1 MADTEK
7 RITAKMVLDD
17 TGFNASL
24 QGVNQQL
31 RLSQSELKNASA
43 GIQAFGKDSE
53 RLASVQKTLAQQVE
67 LQSKKVDIYKQSIDK
82 TNQTMQN
89 NIRIRDELKPKLSEA
104 TASLDK
110 ITSASSKE
118 LQAYM
123 KNREELKKLDDQYK
137 KAVKTYGENSDAAQ
151 KLKSRITELESAQ
164 QKIVQTSG
172 KEVAEYEK
180 AQKSVDSL
188 TKRYNDKE
196 KAIESNA
203 KTINSYTTNMN
214 KAEAQLS
221 KFQGELN
228 KTNSELAKSNNSWL
242 NASKS
247 LEAGSKSF
255 KSVGEG
261 ASKAGDTLLK
271 MSVPLVGIGVA
282 AAKVGMDFDSQM
294 SRVKAISGATGEEF
308 EKLRNQAVQLGA
320 DTAFNAQEA
329 AQGMENLASAGFNT
343 NEIMSAMPGMLDLA
357 ASSGEDLANSAD
369 IAASTLRGFGIEAG
383 QAGHVADVLAK
394 NAAAT
399 NAAVADTGEAM
410 KYAATPAHA
419 LGISLEETT
428 AAIGIMANAGIKGSQ
443 AGTTLRG
450 ALKGL
455 TSPGK
460 EAAALMEQIG
470 FKAFDTQ
477 GKMLPLNQ
485 VIANLQKTTKGMTDQ
500 QKQSTI
506 ATIFG
511 QEAMSGML
519 SLVQAGPQ
527 QLSDLTQS
535 LKNSD
540 GAAKDMAETMQDN
553 AKSSIE
559 QMMGS
564 LETAGIKLEQNFAP
578 TIKAVA
584 DTIGN
589 LADKFGQLSPG
600 TQKVIVGFAG
610 LTLAA
615 GGTLKVVGGAA
626 NGISGILGLLG
637 KLSGGIGAAT
647 VAAGAAETATVGVS
661 AATASAGTAVVG
673 ATAASGGLAAGLGTL
688 AIAAAPWLL
697 AGAGVVAAGIG
708 IHHVLTQ
715 QAVPAVDLFADKTST
730 TAKVI
735 KDQYGNAITTV
746 ETNTIKLSESTKKAV
761 GSYIQLDDGVKKALT
776 NLYVNSTTITN
787 QTVTTMVGKY
797 QEMGNKIKA
806 GMDKHYQ
813 DEYTSLQA
821 FFNKSSALSTSEEQK
836 ALQSLQTNN
845 NNKKAS
851 VDNYSKQIQ
860 AILQKAS
867 SQHRSLTQQEQQQI
881 NSIQSKMRDNAV
893 HILSDNE
900 VQAKVIMER
909 IKDYGSRITAEQAS
923 EVIKNANKQRDGAI
937 KSANDQYSK
946 TIAAI
951 IKARDESH
959 SITADQANKLIADA
973 KKQRDGTVNHAQDM
987 RDKVVSKVT
996 NMNSETS
1003 KNVDT
1008 TTGNILTK
1016 WEKVKKFWD
1025 NLNFPAKVMKVTQV
1039 IASVMKPVKDASDT
1053 ANAVKGVYDIM
1064 HNNAKGTDYYEGGLT
1079 TMHEK
1084 GYEVYNLPR
1093 GSRIYNHEASEDLV
1107 RKTAESVATKVA
1119 GSVLNGFTGNSQV
1132 QTIIVPINLDG
1143 EQIAKV
1149 TASYDDKIQGRNIQ
1163 LAGRNMRI

>member
-1 MADTEK
+1 MEK

-17 TGFNASL
+17 TGFNSSL

-31 RLSQSELKNASA
+31 RLSQAELKNASA
-43 GIQAFGKDSE
+43 GIKAFGEDSE
-53 RLASVQKTLAQQVE
+53 KLASVQKVLASQVE
-67 LQSKKVDIYKQSIDK
+67 LQSQKVDIYKQYIEK

-89 NIRIRDELKPKLSEA
+89 NIRIRDELKPKLGEA
-104 TASLDK
+104 TAGLDK
-110 ITSASSKE
+110 ITSASSRE

-151 KLKSRITELESAQ
+151 KLGSRIDELESAQ
-164 QKIVQTSG
+164 QKIVQSSE

-188 TKRYNDKE
+188 TKRYNDKQ
-196 KAIESNA
+196 KAVESNA

-214 KAEAQLS
+214 KAEAQVA

-228 KTNSELAKSNNSWL
+228 KATEELDRSNSGWI
-242 NASKS
+242 NASKG

-294 SRVKAISGATGEEF
+294 SRVQAISGATGGEF
-308 EKLRNQAVQLGA
+308 EKLRNQAMQLGQ

-343 NEIMSAMPGMLDLA
+343 NEIMSAMPGMLNLA

-369 IAASTLRGFGIEAG
+369 IAASTLRGFGLAANE
-383 QAGHVADVLAK
+383 AGHVADVLAK

-399 NAAVADTGEAM
+399 NAAVGDTGEAM

-419 LGISLEETT
+419 LGLSLEETT
-428 AAIGIMANAGIKGSQ
+428 AAIGEMANAGIKGTQ

-450 ALKGL
+450 ALTSL
-455 TSPGK
+455 TNPSR
-460 EAAALMEQIG
+460 EAAELMEQLG

-485 VIANLQKTTKGMTDQ
+485 VILNLQNSTKGMTDE

-519 SLVQAGPQ
+519 SLVQAGPK
-527 QLSDLTQS
+527 QLADLTNG
-535 LKNSD
+535 LKNSN
-540 GAAKDMAETMQDN
+540 GAASDMAKTMQNN
-553 AKSSIE
+553 AKSSVE

-564 LETAGIKLEQNFAP
+564 LETAGIKLEENFAP
-578 TIKAVA
+578 AIKSVA
-584 DTIGN
+584 DTIGR
-589 LADKFGQLSPG
+589 LADAFGNLSPG
-600 TQKVIVGFAG
+600 TQNLIVGFAG

-615 GGTLKVVGGAA
+615 GGILKAVGGVA
-626 NGISGILGLLG
+626 NGVSGILGVMG
-637 KLSGGIGAAT
+637 KLTGSIGTAA
-647 VAAGAAETATVGVS
+647 VAAGAAETATAGV
-661 AATASAGTAVVG
+661 GTAAAG
-673 ATAASGGLAAGLGTL
+673 ATAASGGLAAGLGGMAL
-688 AIAAAPWLL
+688 AAAPWLL
-697 AGAGVVAAGIG
+697 AGAGVVAVGVG
-708 IHHVLTQ
+708 IHHALTQ
-715 QAVPAVDLFADKTST
+715 QAVPAVDLFKDKTTT

-735 KDQYGNAITTV
+735 TDQYGNAITQV
-746 ETNTIKLSESTKKAV
+746 NTNTIKLSESTKKVV
-761 GSYIQLDDGVKKALT
+761 GAYIQLDDSVKKSLT
-776 NLYVNSTTITN
+776 NLYVNSTTITQ

-797 QEMGNKIKA
+797 NEMGTQIKA
-806 GMDKHYQ
+806 GMDKHYN
-813 DEYTSLQA
+813 DEYTTMQT
-821 FFNKSSALSTSEEQK
+821 FFQKSSALNATEEQN
-836 ALQSLQTNN
+836 ALLSLQTNN
-845 NNKKAS
+845 NNKKTEI
-851 VDNYSKQIQ
+851 DNYENQIQ
-860 AILQKAS
+860 TILQTAS
-867 SQHRSLTQQEQQQI
+867 NNHRALTSDEQQQI
-881 NSIQSKMRDNAV
+881 NSIQNKMRTNAV
-893 HILSDNE
+893 NALSDNE

-909 IKDYGSRITAEQAS
+909 MKDYGSRITAEQAS
-923 EVIKNANKQRDGAI
+923 EIIKNANKQRDGAV
-937 KSANDQYSK
+937 KSANDQYEK
-946 TIAAI
+946 TVAAI

-959 SITADQANKLIADA
+959 SITADQAEKLIADA

-987 RDKVVSKVT
+987 RDQVVSKVT

-1016 WEKVKKFWD
+1016 WDKVKQFWD
-1025 NLNFPAKVMKVTQV
+1025 NWHPVKKVFSFFEQVFTSKASGVSVGGYTPSSSIGGFPAM
-1039 IASVMKPVKDASDT
+1039 AS
-1053 ANAVKGVYDIM
+1053 
-1064 HNNAKGTDYYEGGLT
+1064 GTDYFQGGLT

-1093 GSRIYNHEASEDLV
+1093 GTRIYNHEASEDLV
-1107 RKTAESVATKVA
+1107 KKTAESVAAKVA
-1119 GSVLNGFTGNSQV
+1119 DGVLGGIGSGGGT
-1132 QTIIVPINLDG
+1132 QTIIVPVYLDG
-1143 EQIAKV
+1143 EQIAKI
-1149 TASYDDKIQGRNIQ
+1149 TADPNDRIQGRNIQ
-1163 LAGRNMRI
+1163 FAGRNMRT